1 MSEKIEELENWRKVV
16 LPNSQIGFSTVSPVK
31 SINGPFFAYAWAGVG
46 SMASGAT
53 IPWGTVVGVR
63 IDNDPL
69 PLNINYWLLNSTGTI
84 SLLRVDNVRDKSKIP
99 EHWVQGIPTIFQ
111 EAPST
116 IKELI
121 LNKQSEAVSNHGTQT
136 Y

>member
-1 MSEKIEELENWRKVV
+1 MQQKIERVEDWRKIVS
-16 LPNSQIGFSTVSPVK
+16 PNSQISFSTVTPLK

-63 IDNDPL
+63 IDNDPM
-69 PLNINYWLLNSTGTI
+69 PLNLNYWHLNSTGTI
-84 SLLRVDNVRDKSKIP
+84 SLLRIADVKDKTQIP
-99 EHWVQGIPTIFQ
+99 EHWTQGVPSIFQ
-111 EAPST
+111 DAPSA

-121 LNKQSEAVSNHGTQT
+121 LKKQNEVGNKGGTRVE
-136 Y
+136 